1 MKRKSRFWPI
11 LLGLAVLVAAGLYY
25 VVRMFSV
32 DLPDYPKVDK
42 VTWLEQNW
50 SQSQREW
57 MHHADQG
64 TVTFSMPYE
73 WLAALEQPTFTL
85 TAGPPFLSSDY
96 LDRFGF
102 ITADSSGLPVG
113 FAHGGDLVDPK
124 TAEPWIN
131 PASGKPLTTI
141 GLTCAACHTGRF
153 TYKGTAVIVDGG
165 PALTDLGK
173 FRKAS
178 GLALFFTRYAPFRF
192 DRFSTA
198 VLGPQAD
205 EAAKAAL
212 MKQLDKVLAGGQIEV
227 DLDKKVAEKSIEE
240 GFGRLDALN
249 RIGNQVFSLDLERPE
264 NYAAQSA
271 PVAFPHIW
279 DTSWFD
285 WVQYNASIMQP
296 MVRNAG
302 EALGV
307 RAFINLTKSEQ
318 PLFASTVKVDT
329 IFEIEQQLAGKQPT
343 AENGFTG
350 LRPPRW
356 PSNLFGSIDTKLAT
370 EGAAVYA
377 DRCQGCHL
385 PPVGSEGFWEQ
396 KHWTNENSA
405 GERYL
410 RVPIINVENIGTDP
424 AQAQS
429 MAERKV
435 KLPSELGIDTDS
447 FGSALG
453 ALVAKTAARWY
464 DNQTPPVPAE
474 QRGIM
479 NGNRQNGIQAPLAY
493 KARPLDGIWATPPF
507 LHNGSVPT
515 IDALLSPAGERPKTF
530 WLGNREYDPDKLG
543 YLTDELKGGFK
554 FDTAKP
560 GNSNAG
566 HEFSDTPGPGVIGPA
581 LKPDEKAA
589 LIAYLKTL

>member
-11 LLGLAVLVAAGLYY
+11 LLGVIVLVAAGLYY
-25 VVRMFSV
+25 IVQMFSV
-32 DLPDYPKVDK
+32 DLPDYPKVEK
-42 VTWLEQNW
+42 VTSLEQNW

-64 TVTFSMPYE
+64 TVTFSIPYE

-85 TAGPPFLSSDY
+85 TAGLPLLSSDY

-102 ITADSSGLPVG
+102 ITADSTGLPVG
-113 FAHGGDLVDPK
+113 FAHGGDLIDPK
-124 TAEPWIN
+124 TAQPWIN
-131 PASGKPLTTI
+131 PATGKPLTTI

-153 TYKGTAVIVDGG
+153 TYKGTAVMVEGG

-173 FRKAS
+173 LRKAT
-178 GLALFFTRYAPFRF
+178 GLALLFTRYAPFRF
-192 DRFSTA
+192 DRFATA

-205 EAAKAAL
+205 DAAKAGL
-212 MKQLDKVLAGGQIEV
+212 KTQLDKALAGGKIEV
-227 DLDKKVAEKSIEE
+227 DLDKKVAAKSIEE

-249 RIGNQVFSLDLERPE
+249 RIGNQVFSLDLDRPE

-296 MVRNAG
+296 MIRNAG

-307 RAFINLTKSEQ
+307 RAFINLTKPEQ

-329 IFEIEQQLAGKQPT
+329 IFAIEQQLAGRQPT
-343 AENGFTG
+343 AETGFTG

-356 PSNLFGSIDTKLAT
+356 PSNLLGPINTELAAK
-370 EGAAVYA
+370 GAALYA
-377 DRCQGCHL
+377 DRCQSCHL
-385 PPVGSEGFWEQ
+385 PPVGSDGFWDQ
-396 KHWTNENSA
+396 KHWTDENPA
-405 GERYL
+405 RERYL
-410 RVPIINVENIGTDP
+410 RVPTIKIEKIGTDP
-424 AQAQS
+424 AQAKG

-435 KLPSELGIDTDS
+435 KVPVELGIDTDS
-447 FGSALG
+447 FGDALG
-453 ALVAKTAARWY
+453 ELVAKTSARWY
-464 DNQTPPVPAE
+464 GSQTPPVPPE
-474 QRGIM
+474 QREIM

-515 IDALLSPAGERPKTF
+515 INALLSPVGERPKTF
-530 WLGNREYDPDKLG
+530 WLGNREYDPEKVG
-543 YLTDELKGGFK
+543 YRTEELPGGFK
-554 FDTAKP
+554 FDTSKP
-560 GNSNAG
+560 GNSNTG